1 MFVAG
6 PQIDFMEGWR
16 EELSREV
23 KKDMGETWNE
33 VLIIGNH
40 VKEKKGKES

>member
-1 MFVAG
+1 MRSIETKSDGFKMFVAG

-23 KKDMGETWNE
+23 KKDMGET
-33 VLIIGNH
+33 
-40 VKEKKGKES
+40 